1 MTTLVD
7 IPSCTALHVPTPTSA
22 PLPLAKGDLTLVL
35 MPANPPSHPSATLT
49 LSVGGSSFPLLP
61 NSPVQKVKAK
71 EEHASYQFTP
81 VPADGGMAVGTV
93 RIQMKDSTN
102 QGEWEAT
109 ESLCAK
115 FEEALKSHHVWDE
128 KILYVNDEFDTAGT
142 PVKGWGETVA
152 ATLLGGAT
160 ALADRITH
168 FTEAHIP
175 GKTTEPKQVP
185 PETAAQVAALRNQSA
200 VLSDRADQAAVQ
212 IGSKVHEGGQALGSQ
227 LPDSLAKP
235 AEPVAEWEKGDIR
248 KTAESGW
255 EQVTIAAKGAAD
267 AAARVG
273 SAVSENA
280 HRAIENK
287 YGKQVDQVAQGEQ
300 SQIGS
305 SLPGVE
311 DNGVWRGGRT
321 PSLTDA
327 PDVGDTGANLASTAG
342 AAVKGTSV
350 VVQGSNAATGAAAA
364 KST

>member
-1 MTTLVD
+1 MLNRLFKAWC
-7 IPSCTALHVPTPTSA
+7 SCHVYFVSSLRLFRFVFTALPNNDFIPI
-22 PLPLAKGDLTLVL
+22 LVL
-35 MPANPPSHPSATLT
+35 PPWRCIYL
-49 LSVGGSSFPLLP
+49 
-61 NSPVQKVKAK
+61 
-71 EEHASYQFTP
+71 
-81 VPADGGMAVGTV
+81 D
-93 RIQMKDSTN
+93 
-102 QGEWEAT
+102 
-109 ESLCAK
+109 CAK
-115 FEEALKSHHVWDE
+115 PRSS
-128 KILYVNDEFDTAGT
+128 
-142 PVKGWGETVA
+142 
-152 ATLLGGAT
+152 
-160 ALADRITH
+160 
-168 FTEAHIP
+168 HIP